1 MNLQEIIFGR
11 AFRRFL
17 VALLALF
24 LLFVL
29 CDKII
34 MPLYVHHGQEVV
46 LPNVIGMSFEQARE
60 FLQARGFKIIKNR
73 EMHDPHLPEGHIIS
87 QNPEPYAVV
96 KKGRRVYVTVSMG
109 KREVVVPR
117 LIGGSEKDAEF
128 ILKRLELELGEVN
141 YEFSTY
147 YPRGVVISQSIPPD
161 SSVKVGTPVGIIVS
175 LGKPYDKYIVPKVV
189 GMNLKEARKSLLTAG
204 LKLGRIDYRVQNE
217 LLPETV
223 IEQSIPPGTEV
234 LQGDSVDLVVS
245 KVEISSDK
253 DSPIDSLR

>member
-1 MNLQEIIFGR
+1 MNLQDIIFSR
-11 AFRRFL
+11 AFKRL
-17 VALLALF
+17 LMSLLALF
-24 LLFVL
+24 LLFLL

-34 MPLYVHHGQEVV
+34 MPLYVHYGQEVV
-46 LPNVIGMSFEQARE
+46 LPKIIGMSFEQARE

-73 EMHDPHLPEGHIIS
+73 EMHDPHLPEGYIIS

-109 KREVVVPR
+109 KREVIVPR

-128 ILKRLELELGEVN
+128 TLKRLELELGEVN
-141 YEFSTY
+141 YDFSNY
-147 YPRGVVISQSIPPD
+147 YPKGVVIGQLIPPD
-161 SSVKVGTPVGIIVS
+161 SSVKVGTRVDIIVS

-189 GMNLKEARKSLLTAG
+189 GMNLKEARRSLMIAG
-204 LKLGRIDYRVQNE
+204 LKPGKISYRVQNE

-223 IEQSIPPGTEV
+223 IEQSIPPGTQV
-234 LQGDSVDLVVS
+234 HQGDSVDLVVS
-245 KVEISSDK
+245 KVEINDDK